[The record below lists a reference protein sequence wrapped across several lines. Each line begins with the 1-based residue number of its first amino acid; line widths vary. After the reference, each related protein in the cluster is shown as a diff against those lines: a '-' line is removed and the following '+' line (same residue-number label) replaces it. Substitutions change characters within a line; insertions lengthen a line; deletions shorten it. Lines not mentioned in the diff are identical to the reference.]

1 MGSQI
6 SFTLLSYAVILIPLL
21 VGAVLLVRAVKNWAT
36 ITLLVGAS
44 CLTLAPLLPAIAFLI
59 SSGLGRDGLSY
70 VFSGM
75 GLAGVAGVGLLGLL
89 VLLGFAAGAVGV
101 GIKYSATV
109 RRAKE
114 LEVLLQQ
121 VQERIDSGERT

>member
-75 GLAGVAGVGLLGLL
+75 GLAGVAGVGLLG
-89 VLLGFAAGAVGV
+89 FAAGAVGV

>member
-1 MGSQI
+1 MGSEI
-6 SFTLLSYAVILIPLL
+6 SFTLLSYAVILIPFL

-44 CLTLAPLLPAIAFLI
+44 CLTLAPLLASIAFLT
-59 SSGLGRDGLSY
+59 SGRGWEGLSY
-70 VFSGM
+70 VFAGI
-75 GLAGVAGVGLLGLL
+75 GLAGVGLLCCLI
-89 VLLGFAAGAVGV
+89 GAVGV

-121 VQERIDSGERT
+121 VQERIDSGERI

>member
-1 MGSQI
+1 MGSEF
-6 SFTLLSYAVILIPLL
+6 SFTVLINVVILIPFL

-44 CLTLAPLLPAIAFLI
+44 CLTLAPLLASIGYLI
-59 SSGLGRDGLSY
+59 PSGPGWEGLSY
-70 VFSGM
+70 VFAGM
-75 GLAGVAGVGLLGLL
+75 GLAGVGLLGC
-89 VLLGFAAGAVGV
+89 VAGVVGV

-109 RRAKE
+109 RRARE

-121 VQERIDSGERT
+121 VQERIDSGGRI

>member
-1 MGSQI
+1 MGSEI

-59 SSGLGRDGLSY
+59 SSGLGWEGLSY
-70 VFSGM
+70 VFGGM
-75 GLAGVAGVGLLGLL
+75 GLAGVGLLGC
-89 VLLGFAAGAVGV
+89 VAGAIGV
-101 GIKYSATV
+101 GIKYAGTV
-109 RRAKE
+109 RRANE

-121 VQERIDSGERT
+121 VQERIDSGERI

>member
-75 GLAGVAGVGLLGLL
+75 GLAGVAGVAGVG
-89 VLLGFAAGAVGV
+89 LLGFAAGAVGV

-109 RRAKE
+109 RRANE

-121 VQERIDSGERT
+121 VQERIDSGERI

>member
-1 MGSQI
+1 MGSEI

-59 SSGLGRDGLSY
+59 SSGLGWEGLSY
-70 VFSGM
+70 VFGGM
-75 GLAGVAGVGLLGLL
+75 GLAGVGLLGC
-89 VLLGFAAGAVGV
+89 VAGAIGV
-101 GIKYSATV
+101 GIKYAATV
-109 RRAKE
+109 RRANE

-121 VQERIDSGERT
+121 VQERIDSGERI

>member
-1 MGSQI
+1 MGSTEY
-6 SFTLLSYAVILIPLL
+6 SFTFLINVVILIPFL

-36 ITLLVGAS
+36 IMLLVGAS
-44 CLTLAPLLPAIAFLI
+44 CLTLAPLLASIAFLTAGPGWE
-59 SSGLGRDGLSY
+59 GLY
-70 VFSGM
+70 YIFAGM
-75 GLAGVAGVGLLGLL
+75 GLAGVGLLSC
-89 VLLGFAAGAVGV
+89 VAGAVGV

-121 VQERIDSGERT
+121 VQERIDSGGRI

>member
-1 MGSQI
+1 M
-6 SFTLLSYAVILIPLL
+6 LSYAVILIPLL

-75 GLAGVAGVGLLGLL
+75 GLAGVAGVAGVG
-89 VLLGFAAGAVGV
+89 LLGFAAGAVGV

>member
-75 GLAGVAGVGLLGLL
+75 GLAGVG
-89 VLLGFAAGAVGV
+89 LLGFAAGAVGV

>member
-75 GLAGVAGVGLLGLL
+75 GLAGVAGVAGVG
-89 VLLGFAAGAVGV
+89 LLGFAAGAVGV